1 MSRVGKLPIPIPD
14 GVKCDLNDRHIKV
27 TGPKGTLEI
36 DLVDEM
42 NVAIEDGEVKVVRPT
57 DKPEHRAKHGLMR
70 ALINNMVVGVTQGFE
85 RSLEIQGVGYRASMQ
100 GKALNLS
107 VGYSHPVSMEPPE
120 GITFEVDGTQNIKV
134 SGIDKQ
140 LVGHTAARIRAV
152 RKPEPYKGKGI
163 RYAGEHVRR
172 KVGKTG
178 AGGAA

>member
-14 GVKCDLNDRHIKV
+14 GVKCDLSDGHLKV

-36 DLVDEM
+36 DVVPDM
-42 NVAIEDGEVKVVRPT
+42 TVTIEDGELKVTRPS
-57 DKPEHRAKHGLMR
+57 DKPDHRAKHGLMR
-70 ALINNMVVGVTQGFE
+70 ALINNMVIGVTQGFE
-85 RSLEIQGVGYRASMQ
+85 KSLEIQGVGYRASMQ
-100 GKALNLS
+100 GKSLNLL
-107 VGYSHPVSMEPPE
+107 VGYSHPVSMDAPE
-120 GITFEVDGTQNIKV
+120 GITIEVDGTQKIKV

-140 LVGHTAARIRAV
+140 LVGHMAARIRAV

-178 AGGAA
+178 AGSAA

>member
-1 MSRVGKLPIPIPD
+1 MSRVGKQPVPIPD
-14 GVKCDLNDRHIKV
+14 GVKCDLKDGHLKV
-27 TGPKGTLEI
+27 TGPKGTLEFDVTAEI
-36 DLVDEM
+36 V
-42 NVAIEDGEVKVVRPT
+42 VAIDDGAVNVTRPS
-57 DKPEHRAKHGLMR
+57 DRPDHRAKHGLVR
-70 ALINNMVVGVTQGFE
+70 ALINNMVIGVTQGFE
-85 RSLEIQGVGYRASMQ
+85 KSLEIQGVGYRASLQ
-100 GKALNLS
+100 GKALNLL
-107 VGYSHPVSMEPPE
+107 VGYSHPVSMDPPD

-178 AGGAA
+178 VGGAA

>member
-1 MSRVGKLPIPIPD
+1 MSRVGKQPVVIPD
-14 GVKCDLNDRHIKV
+14 GVKCDLADGHLKV
-27 TGPKGTLEI
+27 TGPKGTLEL
-36 DLVDEM
+36 DVVADM
-42 NVAIEDGEVKVVRPT
+42 AVAIEDGSLNVTRPS

-70 ALINNMVVGVTQGFE
+70 ALINNMIVGVTQGFE
-85 RSLEIQGVGYRASMQ
+85 KSLEIQGVGYRASLQ
-100 GKALNLS
+100 GKALNLL
-107 VGYSHPVSMEPPE
+107 VGYSHPVTMDPPE

-140 LVGHTAARIRAV
+140 LVGHTAAKIRSV

-178 AGGAA
+178 AAGA

>member
-1 MSRVGKLPIPIPD
+1 MSRVGKQPVSIPD
-14 GVKCDLNDRHIKV
+14 GVKCDLKDGHIKV

-36 DLVDEM
+36 EVVTEM
-42 NVAIEDGEVKVVRPT
+42 AVALEDGALKVTRPS

-85 RSLEIQGVGYRASMQ
+85 KSLEIQGVGYRASMQ
-100 GKALNLS
+100 GKSLNLL
-107 VGYSHPVSMEPPE
+107 VGYSHPVSIDPPE
-120 GITFEVDGTQNIKV
+120 GISFEVDGTQNIKV

-140 LVGHTAARIRAV
+140 LVGHTAAKIRSV

-178 AGGAA
+178 AGATA